1 MKKLMILGL
10 MAIGLASC
18 SKETLNSAENDIALN
33 AIRTGEWKNVVKITT
48 TNGTEIKDTL
58 AAESKGTYLDFDKD
72 GFAYI
77 FDGKGGSKS
86 YAYKIE
92 GAKNMTFDNVLY
104 RINENIIQ
112 STIKFTLLGQETASN
127 TRIEFKRK

>member
-1 MKKLMILGL
+1 

-112 STIKFTLLGQETASN
+112 STIKFTLIGQESASN

>member
-1 MKKLMILGL
+1 MILGL

-112 STIKFTLLGQETASN
+112 STIKFTLIGQESASN

>member
-1 MKKLMILGL
+1 

>member
-33 AIRTGEWKNVVKITT
+33 AIRTGDRKNVVKITT
-48 TNGTEIKDTL
+48 TSGAEITDTL
-58 AAESKGTYLDFDKD
+58 AAESYGTYVDFDKD

-77 FDGKGGSKS
+77 FDAEGGSKS
-86 YAYKIE
+86 YAYKTE
-92 GAKNMTFDNVLY
+92 AAKQMTFDNVLY
-104 RINENIIQ
+104 RINETITQ
-112 STIKFTLLGQETASN
+112 STIE
-127 TRIEFKRK
+127 